1 MGSLVCVDLKIK
13 DIFPK
18 GFPSNVSV
26 SCLVPKLP
34 ERMELDHVSVNH
46 LTEDP
51 SAPYI
56 LQINNA
62 YSSLVARIMP
72 PPHTKDIHA
81 FNPRTCEYVTLHHN
95 RGFPHIIQLRILGW
109 GDYLGLLRWV
119 QYSTKL

>member
-26 SCLVPKLP
+26 SCLVPELP

-72 PPHTKDIHA
+72 PHTQKTFMPSTPEPVNMLLYITTGA
-81 FNPRTCEYVTLHHN
+81 F
-95 RGFPHIIQLRILGW
+95 HI
-109 GDYLGLLRWV
+109 
-119 QYSTKL
+119 SFS